1 MTFFNY
7 RSCKRGISEVSEV
20 RVRSWRLSRCALLCE
35 RLRVCVCY
43 TFVLCK
49 TKQTHG
55 AQAAPGSAGD

>member
-20 RVRSWRLSRCALLCE
+20 RVREWRLSRCALLCE
-35 RLRVCVCY
+35 RSRVCVLHFC
-43 TFVLCK
+43 FVQYK
-49 TKQTHG
+49 TTHG